1 MCIYLHTH
9 YFGASPCV
17 NGSTYHGESYTSC
30 SSCCLPGTGGSSNT
44 KPPTVPP
51 RPRLLLA
58 TVQRRPHAHIS
69 STPVVARVAALD
81 LRCSA
86 GNTASAMV
94 DTLLVAAYPL
104 VDTLLVM
111 RQFQATL
118 SLEVVCLCSP
128 CVHHLAMAPTTWSS
142 RICDP
147 L

>member
-1 MCIYLHTH
+1 MAKATPAAALA
-9 YFGASPCV
+9 ASLAWVAPAIP
-17 NGSTYHGESYTSC
+17 SF
-30 SSCCLPGTGGSSNT
+30 
-44 KPPTVPP
+44 PP

-58 TVQRRPHAHIS
+58 TLQRRPHAHIS

-86 GNTASAMV
+86 GNAASAMV

-142 RICDP
+142 RICNP
-147 L
+147 LQACSVLCYSLYC